1 MTVDICIHE
10 FDIID
15 STNRLLMDMAKA
27 GAPCG
32 TVIWA
37 HRQSSGRGRLG
48 RSFSSPEGGVYVS
61 LLLPLPSGS
70 KDAGFY
76 LTAMAGVVV
85 KRTISQVCNVN
96 CGIKWVNDVIL
107 NGKKVCG
114 ILAQGCSD
122 KVVMGIGVN
131 FTTPISEFPPELRDI
146 ACSIYD
152 DPAKAPSMAVF
163 VNALAKNMF
172 DIIETDDDCWLEE
185 YKSSSTI
192 VGNEVQIIQAGKVVG
207 KGRAVS
213 IDDLCHLHILGDDG
227 KETVLSTGEV
237 SIRKRDD

>member
-1 MTVDICIHE
+1 
-10 FDIID
+10 
-15 STNRLLMDMAKA
+15 
-27 GAPCG
+27 
-32 TVIWA
+32 
-37 HRQSSGRGRLG
+37 
-48 RSFSSPEGGVYVS
+48 
-61 LLLPLPSGS
+61 
-70 KDAGFY
+70 
-76 LTAMAGVVV
+76 MAGVAV

-114 ILAQGCSD
+114 ILAQGCND
-122 KVVMGIGVN
+122 KVIMGIGVN
-131 FTTPISEFPPELRDI
+131 YTTAISEFPPELRDI

-152 DPAKAPSMAVF
+152 DPSKAPEMSLF
-163 VNALAKNMF
+163 VNALAKNLF
-172 DIIETDDDCWLEE
+172 EISEGDDESWLEE

-207 KGRAVS
+207 KGKAVS

-237 SIRKRDD
+237 SIRKSHD